1 MFQTITTSD
10 DGERGQVGIGTL
22 IVFIALVL
30 VAAIA
35 AGVLINTAGFLQSQA
50 EQTGQES
57 TDQVSNTLNVVS
69 VVGQQAGSS
78 GVDVINVTLAKGPGS
93 GSINLANAE
102 AELITPR
109 GAYTI
114 DDLNEGSIEALVTDG
129 DSTALKDV
137 VGGSATRLTDT
148 GDRIELTLYLAAG
161 AGSLS
166 GAVPLSAGE
175 DAQLLIT
182 TQDGSQST
190 VEISVPNPLDV
201 PTEL

>member
-1 MFQTITTSD
+1 MFQTIITSD

-69 VVGQQAGSS
+69 VVGDQESS
-78 GVDVINVTLAKGPGS
+78 GIDLITVTLAKGPGS
-93 GSINLANAE
+93 GPIDLTDAE
-102 AELITPR
+102 AEFITPSN
-109 GAYTI
+109 AYTLS
-114 DDLNEGSIEALVTDG
+114 DLNEGSATDLT
-129 DSTALKDV
+129 DSTQLSSV
-137 VGGSATRLTDT
+137 VGGSDTDLTDT
-148 GDRIELTLYLAAG
+148 GDRIELTLGLG
-161 AGSLS
+161 ATNGALS
-166 GAVPLSAGE
+166 SASSLSAGAE
-175 DAQLLIT
+175 AELIIT
-182 TQDGSQST
+182 TKDGAQST
-190 VEISVPNPLDV
+190 VQISVPNPLEY